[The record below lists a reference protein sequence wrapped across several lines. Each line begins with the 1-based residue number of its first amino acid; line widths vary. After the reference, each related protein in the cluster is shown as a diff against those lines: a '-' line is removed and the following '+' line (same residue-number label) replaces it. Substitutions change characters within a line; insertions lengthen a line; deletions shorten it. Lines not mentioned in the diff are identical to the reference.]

1 VLYGKRFSGFN
12 RHPKLEGKHAILS
25 PSNYH
30 WLNDDEE
37 KLRKRL
43 KNARAAARGDSLHA
57 LAAHAISEGVR
68 LYPDGSTLSLYV
80 NDAVELG
87 MEAEK
92 TLFYSLNAFG
102 HADAIGFELYPV
114 PDGNVL
120 GCLRIHDLKT
130 GVTPASM
137 KQLYVYAAYF
147 CLEYGFKPYEI
158 EGELRLYQ
166 NDAIVGEVI
175 DRVFLTQVIS
185 TTVAHQR
192 VIDEEEMEGEAW
204 A

>member
-1 VLYGKRFSGFN
+1 MLSPKRFRGFN
-12 RHPKLEGKHAILS
+12 KHPKLEGTHALLS

-57 LAAHAISEGVR
+57 LAAHAITEGVM
-68 LYPDGSTLSLYV
+68 LYPNGSTLSLYV
-80 NDAVELG
+80 NDAIEFR
-87 MEAEK
+87 MQAER
-92 TLFYSLNAFG
+92 TLFFSLDAFG
-102 HADAIGFELYPV
+102 HADAIGFEVYPV

-120 GCLRIHDLKT
+120 GFLRIHDLKT

-137 KQLYVYAAYF
+137 KQLYVYSALF

-166 NDAIVGEVI
+166 NDAIECETL
-175 DRVFLTQVIS
+175 DRVILTQVMS
-185 TTVAHQR
+185 TILAHQR
-192 VIDEEEMEGEAW
+192 VIDEDRMEDEA
-204 A
+204 

>member
-1 VLYGKRFSGFN
+1 
-12 RHPKLEGKHAILS
+12 
-25 PSNYH
+25 
-30 WLNDDEE
+30 
-37 KLRKRL
+37 
-43 KNARAAARGDSLHA
+43 
-57 LAAHAISEGVR
+57 
-68 LYPDGSTLSLYV
+68 
-80 NDAVELG
+80 
-87 MEAEK
+87 
-92 TLFYSLNAFG
+92 
-102 HADAIGFELYPV
+102 
-114 PDGNVL
+114 
-120 GCLRIHDLKT
+120 
-130 GVTPASM
+130 M